1 MGILEA
7 FMPKD
12 ELRFNEDGS
21 YRIRDDEFPM
31 GGKPYCRKCGE
42 PRFFEATKFGYPNF
56 KVGCMCSCQT
66 SVDRTNEL
74 LKIRQENER
83 KFKEDQRL
91 SVIGKNIDKTFDD
104 YTVTDANKEIVRRFQ
119 AYCNNAEMALSKNV
133 GFYLS
138 GESRVGKT
146 LLTSILCNELVKK
159 GYKCLFT
166 SISRLLA
173 EIQSGWSGIGVKE
186 PDILRKVES
195 VDFLFLDDFG
205 TELIGKERKV
215 GGTFEENKTFAII
228 DARSRSGKPL
238 IITSNYSVEQLQTK
252 YNIDERIVKRINEM
266 ATRKVVLK
274 ALN

>member
-1 MGILEA
+1 MGILDS
-7 FMPKD
+7 FKPND
-12 ELRFNEDGS
+12 ELRFKDDGS
-21 YRIRDDEFPM
+21 YRIRDDEFVIN
-31 GGKPYCRKCGE
+31 GKPYCKKCGE

-56 KVGCMCSCQT
+56 KVGCMCACQVR
-66 SVDRTNEL
+66 VDRENEL

-104 YTVTDANKEIVRRFQ
+104 YITDKENEDLVHRLQ
-119 AYCNNAEMALSKNV
+119 AYCKNSEMALSRNV
-133 GFYLS
+133 GFYIS

-146 LLTSILCNELVKK
+146 MLTSIMCNELVKK
-159 GYKCLFT
+159 GYSCLFT

-186 PDILRKVES
+186 PEILRKVES

-238 IITSNYSVEQLQTK
+238 IITSNYSIEQLQTK
-252 YNIDERIVKRINEM
+252 YNIDERIIKRINEM
-266 ATRKVVLK
+266 STRKVVLK
-274 ALN
+274 RTN